1 MEAIDLVYEIEEQ
14 CEYFAK
20 DIRNKICKNIIDS
33 LNEKMTGV
41 EGDDYDAL
49 GMSYFD
55 KLSIKYQSCSLEEI
69 SFGFDYAINE
79 MIDIEYDNLSP
90 AERHFMD
97 YSCCSEKIECD
108 IEASKG
114 KILTE
119 LCKMIDEH
127 YYTEQVLKYVDILNG
142 YGEDMD

>member
-1 MEAIDLVYEIEEQ
+1 MNATQLVFEIEEQ

-55 KLSIKYQSCSLEEI
+55 KLSIKYQSCSFEEI
-69 SFGFDYAINE
+69 SLGLDDAINR
-79 MIDIEYDNLSP
+79 MIDLEYDNLTP

-97 YSCCSEKIECD
+97 YSCCSERMECD
-108 IEASKG
+108 IEASQC

-119 LCKMIDEH
+119 LCKLIDEH
-127 YYTEQVLKYVDILNG
+127 YYTEEVLKYVDILNG
-142 YGEDMD
+142 NGDEMD